1 MFENKNENIT
11 KTVLSTTSVC
21 HLHVLN
27 FAKIY
32 TKTNLHV
39 IALPAGSAHA
49 CSTYKTGL
57 INKIII
63 LNPLTQS
70 ITLQCIIDLFL
81 CALDMNDTSNH
92 IRITI

>member
-1 MFENKNENIT
+1 MFENKNGINN

-39 IALPAGSAHA
+39 TAFAVGSAHA

-63 LNPLTQS
+63 LNTLTQS
-70 ITLQCIIDLFL
+70 IKLQYIIDLFFM
-81 CALDMNDTSNH
+81 CFGH
-92 IRITI
+92 E